1 MVSHVSHCGELNL
14 HARIYNIW
22 RQDGFEQKEPWK
34 KWTKKCKHVFVK
46 GDSKNSV
53 LIKERWTFPSD
64 FFLLMLCAIEDP
76 SEKVKVVCFCAEMKP
91 PLNHSEGNSCP
102 RGKWDFHFNFFL
114 VLFLFF
120 LSHEHQINDKWI
132 NSVNYPNVLWG
143 DYCHHINGKKKT
155 WTSITGGHE
164 RKTTSASDKAY
175 GLIVFKK
182 IVVNYLLSTSVFSR
196 AFQTHFL
203 KFDKKCQNSRLP
215 YSLVYQLSTTTHGLH
230 QRKTTKAP
238 ERYNAWPLKY

>member
-1 MVSHVSHCGELNL
+1 
-14 HARIYNIW
+14 
-22 RQDGFEQKEPWK
+22 
-34 KWTKKCKHVFVK
+34 
-46 GDSKNSV
+46 
-53 LIKERWTFPSD
+53 
-64 FFLLMLCAIEDP
+64 MLCAIEDP

-91 PLNHSEGNSCP
+91 PLQHSEGNSCP

-182 IVVNYLLSTSVFSR
+182 IVVDYLLSTSVFSR

>member
-1 MVSHVSHCGELNL
+1 MDSSRRSRGRNEPKSVNTSLWKGTQKTVFKSKNAEHFPPTFFYWCSVQS
-14 HARIYNIW
+14 RIRQRRW
-22 RQDGFEQKEPWK
+22 RSF
-34 KWTKKCKHVFVK
+34 VFVQK
-46 GDSKNSV
+46 WNHHSN
-53 LIKERWTFPSD
+53 TP
-64 FFLLMLCAIEDP
+64 
-76 SEKVKVVCFCAEMKP
+76 KVTHVR
-91 PLNHSEGNSCP
+91 EGNETST
-102 RGKWDFHFNFFL
+102 FIFFL

-143 DYCHHINGKKKT
+143 DYCHHINGKKKKT

-182 IVVNYLLSTSVFSR
+182 IVVDYLLSTSVFSR